1 MTNRNLKYLKEEIFP
16 FLREMPTIEQ
26 LADGEASYMSATLD
40 FDEYWIDEMGKPI
53 TNEYSCGRAGCL
65 AGWYVMISEQE
76 GRLTDEE
83 LVKLKDKFSE
93 RRLGEHFGIDRF
105 DAVRL
110 FGSKDH
116 GFKQPNHYNTAEIL
130 ADREEF
136 LDQLLDSTETER

>member
-26 LADGEASYMSATLD
+26 VADGEAPYMSAVLD

-53 TNEYSCGRAGCL
+53 TDEYSCGRAGCL

-83 LVKLKDKFSE
+83 LVKLKDGFSE
-93 RRLGEHFGIDRF
+93 RRLGEHFGIEYCE
-105 DAVRL
+105 AGEL
-110 FGSKDH
+110 FGSKGG
-116 GFKQPNHYNTAEIL
+116 GFNQDGHYDTNEIL

-136 LDQLLDSTETER
+136 LDRLLDSTEIER